1 MLIKAN
7 VWIYVFQLV
16 VLKVSYDVH
25 GLESVHIR
33 VPPAVTLGGSAIL
46 ICECDLPDEDLYSV
60 KWYKGKHEFFRYTSK
75 EIPSIK
81 IFPKAGISVDVNH
94 SNASHVILL
103 NAEPHTS
110 GKYSCEITEAAPSFH
125 TQIVTRD
132 LNVVDLPKSDPVIL
146 DMKPYYGADEFLEV
160 VCISNESLPAAR
172 LEWFINERPL
182 GKIQPPSR
190 LEAVT
195 VPVTR
200 SGHGVDDSSN
210 HADRGNSSNNN
221 NNSSGS
227 SSRKP
232 TKSSPH
238 QISAALQTTTT
249 NEDDDRLVRDANSPQ
264 HRDALTVP
272 LAAAIIAGATVLS
285 SATTSAAAAAASGLA
300 TLAPSSTAVAAA
312 SASSRGGKKGTTNS
326 RYERSLSR
334 LKLLLGHEHF
344 VEGKIRVKCTARIF
358 DLYERTA
365 QQVAD
370 ENYPQVRVLS
380 NSDNGVHF
388 SFMSD
393 KDEVSSS
400 ASSSHHPALWH
411 RNPVARW
418 LLQAGTGCWWLTGTS
433 SKLQDTGQEDG
444 PNLVHYVL
452 LFVIFVVVLV
462 AVLANPSATTGT
474 T

>member
-7 VWIYVFQLV
+7 IWIYVFQLV
-16 VLKVSYDVH
+16 VLKVSYHVH

-33 VPPAVTLGGSAIL
+33 VPPAVTLGGSAVL

-94 SNASHVILL
+94 SNASHVILA
-103 NAEPHTS
+103 NVEPHTS

-132 LNVVDLPKSDPVIL
+132 LNVVDLPKSDPVIA

-172 LEWFINERPL
+172 LEWFINDRPL

-190 LEAVT
+190 LEVLT

-200 SGHGVDDSSN
+200 SGHVADDSSN
-210 HADRGNSSNNN
+210 PDVNGTSP
-221 NNSSGS
+221 SG
-227 SSRKP
+227 RKP
-232 TKSSPH
+232 TKSSLH
-238 QISAALQTTTT
+238 QKSATAT
-249 NEDDDRLVRDANSPQ
+249 EDDDRLVRNGNSLP
-264 HRDALTVP
+264 HHTLVAPV
-272 LAAAIIAGATVLS
+272 AAAIISSALSLATTGPSVQSADLATVGPP
-285 SATTSAAAAAASGLA
+285 ATGYTTTNSKSG
-300 TLAPSSTAVAAA
+300 
-312 SASSRGGKKGTTNS
+312 RKGTANS
-326 RYERSLSR
+326 RYERSVSR

-358 DLYERTA
+358 DLYERSA

-393 KDEVSSS
+393 KDEVSSA
-400 ASSSHHPALWH
+400 ASSHRHYSLWP
-411 RNPVARW
+411 RIPVAKW
-418 LLQAGTGCWWLTGTS
+418 MLQLASCWWLTGTS
-433 SKLQDTGQEDG
+433 SKLLDTGQGG
-444 PNLVHYVL
+444 PNLVV
-452 LFVIFVVVLV
+452 VVVVVVLV
-462 AVLANPSATTGT
+462 SLITATIFTI
-474 T
+474 